1 MSREEDIKNYMNQF
15 EEGSVDIIVNP
26 DGSTIR
32 IPAKKEKIS
41 KDEYG
46 DAIKTVSKIT
56 EESLSDSFELIRL
69 YGMILAHTKTI
80 NHASLEIGHIQEKI
94 KVLEAKK

>member
-1 MSREEDIKNYMNQF
+1 MKTTYTEHGDTKTEDLDQ
-15 EEGSVDIIVNP
+15 
-26 DGSTIR
+26 
-32 IPAKKEKIS
+32 
-41 KDEYG
+41 YG

-69 YGMILAHTKTI
+69 YGMILAYTKTI
-80 NHASLEIGHIQEKI
+80 NHASIEIGLIQEKI

>member
-32 IPAKKEKIS
+32 IPAKKNDVTM
-41 KDEYG
+41 DEYG
-46 DAIKTVSKIT
+46 DMHSKIGNDNT
-56 EESLSDSFELIRL
+56 IKIVSS
-69 YGMILAHTKTI
+69 YAMIQAYYKMM
-80 NHASLEIGHIQEKI
+80 GHI
-94 KVLEAKK
+94 AKKISKLEDEIDNLKSKQ

>member
-1 MSREEDIKNYMNQF
+1 MKTTYTEHGDTKTEDL
-15 EEGSVDIIVNP
+15 
-26 DGSTIR
+26 
-32 IPAKKEKIS
+32 
-41 KDEYG
+41 DEYG

>member
-32 IPAKKEKIS
+32 IPAKKKIS
-41 KDEYG
+41 KLEEEIDNLE
-46 DAIKTVSKIT
+46 SK
-56 EESLSDSFELIRL
+56 E
-69 YGMILAHTKTI
+69 
-80 NHASLEIGHIQEKI
+80 
-94 KVLEAKK
+94 